1 MRTPVQNKKIRLKM
15 KHLRHLI
22 RESARKGVNSPYES
36 GDEESLMLDQPGME
50 EKYRKKIRDYL
61 RKLGMIK

>member
-1 MRTPVQNKKIRLKM
+1 M